1 MKITIKKSCQQNSI
15 RLLIFNPIT
24 NRKLDQLMKKLAIV
38 QNTTVQR
45 GKQVHLWRI
54 ITILLALPDSMKN
67 NKSHF
72 VTK

>member
-1 MKITIKKSCQQNSI
+1 MKITTKKSCQQNSI
-15 RLLIFNPIT
+15 RLPIFHPTT

-38 QNTTVQR
+38 QNTTVQH

-54 ITILLALPDSMKN
+54 ITILLALPASMKN
-67 NKSHF
+67 HKTHG